1 MEEEKPQIGAGGE
14 EVRHVNLKVVGNDGT
29 EIAFKIKRSTPLQ
42 RLMDAYISKTGVDPK
57 TVRFLVDGNRIQGH
71 QTPDDLELEDGD
83 QIETA
88 VQQLG
93 GK

>member
-1 MEEEKPQIGAGGE
+1 MGGGGE
-14 EVRHVNLKVVGNDGT
+14 EVRHVNLKVVGPDGT

-42 RLMDAYISKTGVDPK
+42 RLMDAYVAKTGVDSK
-57 TVRFLVDGNRIQGH
+57 TIRFLVDGSRIQGT
-71 QTPDDLELEDGD
+71 QTPDELELEDGD

-93 GK
+93 GCY